1 MYSVKPLESRAVVF
15 LPYNL
20 GKCNHH
26 RTLPQYERKDAQFF
40 MLTILLTTAHTSGP
54 MLIITRKKSIP
65 IVTQCV

>member
-1 MYSVKPLESRAVVF
+1 MYSVKPLESRAVVS

-26 RTLPQYERKDAQFF
+26 RTLPQCERKDVQFL
-40 MLTILLTTAHTSGP
+40 MLTILLTTAQASDP

-65 IVTQCV
+65 IVTQHI

>member
-1 MYSVKPLESRAVVF
+1 MYSVKPLESRAVVS

-26 RTLPQYERKDAQFF
+26 RTLPQCERKDVKFL
-40 MLTILLTTAHTSGP
+40 MLTILLTTAQASDP

-65 IVTQCV
+65 IVTQHI